1 MLIRTG
7 SRHTNPT
14 TWAAFSRPKIRA
26 TGHSVFSFS
35 SFRVFIRGTSFGLL
49 GCIVSQARTFVN
61 EENTTDSYKPFSPFL
76 YRIHK
81 DSAAQ
86 LCGTARKSLKKQ
98 LQPSFPPNVS
108 NKQPIAIRNILTQF
122 RRCGRGNLKGAAFRQ
137 RPLSRLLINF
147 LAGTRKLPPE
157 GPALKVSR
165 RLGI

>member
-1 MLIRTG
+1 MVIRTD
-7 SRHTNPT
+7 SRHTNPA
-14 TWAAFSRPKIRA
+14 TWAAFRRPRIRA
-26 TGHSVFSFS
+26 TGHSACRFS
-35 SFRVFIRGTSFGLL
+35 SLRVFIRGTSFGLL
-49 GCIVSQARTFVN
+49 GCIVSQVRTFVN
-61 EENTTDSYKPFSPFL
+61 EKNTTDSSNPVSPFL

-122 RRCGRGNLKGAAFRQ
+122 RRCGRGILKGAAFRQ
-137 RPLSRLLINF
+137 CPLSRLLLKV
-147 LAGTRKLPPE
+147 LAGTRTLPPE